1 MVKLFCR
8 TNSVKC
14 HNNVTLWLPPFHSW
28 KSINHLHDLQIN
40 ATIMFYGKML
50 RNYDTASNQRALNS
64 VDYTFK
70 QTNDFREWAIK

>member
-1 MVKLFCR
+1 
-8 TNSVKC
+8 
-14 HNNVTLWLPPFHSW
+14 
-28 KSINHLHDLQIN
+28 
-40 ATIMFYGKML
+40 MFYGKML